1 MKSLVLE
8 KPGKFI
14 WVNKLQPAAPCAGEV
29 LLKTKKVSICGT
41 DLHAYKG
48 NQPFFQYPRILG
60 HEIAAEVIAVGSQVN
75 GIKTGDLCSVEPYY
89 NLLNDQAVKRGKTN
103 CGSQISVLGVHQ
115 DGALQEAFICGAS
128 NIHITNSMNADQVAM
143 IEPFAI
149 GCHAVERADLQFDDT
164 ILVVGA
170 GPIGLA
176 IIASARLHGLPIVV
190 MDINQN
196 RLDFAKHKFPDIDT
210 LLLSET
216 VEQSLEKLFGHL
228 PTVVFDATGNKA
240 SMQQGFQYAAAGGTI
255 VFVGL
260 FPGDVTF
267 SETDFHRKEIT
278 LKASRNA
285 RSRDFKKVITLM
297 RAGLI
302 DTSGYITH
310 RLPFDDVIGQFDK
323 LYLPEENVI
332 KAIVDF

>member
-1 MKSLVLE
+1 MKALVLE

-14 WVNKLQPAAPCAGEV
+14 WVNKPQPAAPATGEV

-60 HEIAAEVIAVGSQVN
+60 HEIAAEVLGVGSLVH
-75 GIKTGDLCSVEPYY
+75 GVKSGVLCSVEPYY
-89 NLLNDQAVKRGKTN
+89 HLRNDQAVKRGKTN
-103 CGSQISVLGVHQ
+103 CGSQISVLGVHL
-115 DGALQEAFICGAS
+115 DGALQEAFVCGAS
-128 NIHITNSMNADQVAM
+128 NIHITNGMNADQVAM

-176 IIASARLHGLPIVV
+176 VVASARLHGLPIVV

-196 RLDFAKHKFPDIDT
+196 RLDFAKYKFPDIDT

-216 VEQSLEKLFGHL
+216 VE
-228 PTVVFDATGNKA
+228 
-240 SMQQGFQYAAAGGTI
+240 
-255 VFVGL
+255 
-260 FPGDVTF
+260 
-267 SETDFHRKEIT
+267 
-278 LKASRNA
+278 
-285 RSRDFKKVITLM
+285 
-297 RAGLI
+297 
-302 DTSGYITH
+302 
-310 RLPFDDVIGQFDK
+310 
-323 LYLPEENVI
+323 
-332 KAIVDF
+332 